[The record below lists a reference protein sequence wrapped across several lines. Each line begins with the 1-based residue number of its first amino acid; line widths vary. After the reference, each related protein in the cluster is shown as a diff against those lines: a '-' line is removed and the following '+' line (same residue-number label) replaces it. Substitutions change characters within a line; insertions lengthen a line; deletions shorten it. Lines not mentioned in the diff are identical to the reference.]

1 MVGLTDVKG
10 LLLDMDG
17 VLGVSW
23 RPLPGAA
30 AAVARLRAAGL
41 PLRVLTNTSARGRAA
56 SRAAMVGDDVENDV
70 LAAQAVGMTGIL
82 VRTGKFRDEA
92 LAGGEWHTRP
102 RDRVDRRS
110 AGLAGLLRPSAT
122 RRAHF
127 TAARRGPTI

>member
-30 AAVARLRAAGL
+30 AAVARLPAAGL
-41 PLRVLTNTSARGRAA
+41 PLRVLTNMSARGRAA
-56 SRAAMVGDDVENDV
+56 GRAAMVGDDVENDV

-92 LAGGEWHTRP
+92 LAGASGTPDHVIASI
-102 RDRVDRRS
+102 VD
-110 AGLAGLLRPSAT
+110 LPDLL
-122 RRAHF
+122 
-127 TAARRGPTI
+127 GC